1 MKFELPL
8 STIKYLAKDFEAFAK
23 GEKLF
28 HNNAT
33 TSCNFSQE
41 DGEKLANITVLEG
54 DETFNTV
61 LYFDVK
67 GNLASDQCS
76 CKVPGCEHVVCSML
90 NFTKEINASVSRN
103 KAKELK
109 NELTRVFSKNL
120 QVDIGVLN
128 TERIQI
134 QPIIDIENLTI
145 SFRTGSRKFYL
156 IKNITE
162 FLQTLDSE
170 STYSYTQTFQIQNS
184 ISSYT
189 ENAQAV
195 IQFLKY
201 ELDYNFYNQDTVKYI
216 EITSLNID
224 KTFEL
229 LLKFAKSK
237 EKMYTKLPNGNL
249 EELALIEHFPENIY
263 PEFLYELDFTENN
276 ITLKNSDFDFQTLQG
291 YRQGYVF
298 KDNTILR
305 LPNDFF
311 SCLVNINETFLNL
324 KSGEINFTY
333 EEISDF
339 LSFVFPYLKKYNLIE
354 NTYVDKLFQYGY
366 YDLVTKIYFDIKKKN
381 VLANVVFCYGEQEI
395 PYYSNENIP
404 FRNQIKELEV
414 VKTLNFFNFLDIG
427 NSFVVSKDDD
437 IFSFISSGFDT
448 FKNLGEVFITDAV
461 RRYLHK
467 LNDLSPTVS
476 IKSSN
481 NLLSVDFDYAD
492 IDAKEMKQ
500 ILDAFTKNKQFF
512 RLENG
517 EFINLQKNEVQELV
531 ELLHISEVEDETFYL
546 PLSKS
551 FSLENFT
558 ELKISKDSAFVDM
571 ILYIKNY
578 QDIVLP
584 LNHISLDLR
593 SYQKN
598 GIQWLYSLYKNGLGG
613 ILADDM
619 GLGKTIQTISL
630 LSEIKAQQN
639 SLKALIV
646 VPTSVLYNWEQEL
659 QRTADNLTYTLVFG
673 TQRTRSELI
682 KFESDVYIATFDT
695 VRRDIKYYD
704 KEFDLLIVDEAQYIK
719 NHNTQTSKAIKKIN
733 RKATFALTGTPIEN
747 SLSELWSIFNLCL
760 PSLLGSFNNFNK
772 NYIKSIVQYDNKDV
786 MTLLKNQISPFIL
799 RRFKADVLTE
809 LPDKIESTITCDMT
823 DEQEMIY
830 NTFLLEARGEIY
842 SGLQNH
848 TMDTMSILSKI
859 TRLRQLACHPQLVNA
874 DYQKNSGKL
883 DATLELLESVIEQ
896 GHRVIIFSQFT
907 SMLKIIS
914 EKLTNNLNQTH
925 FYLDGKT
932 SSKSRVD
939 MSARFNNGENNVFLI
954 SLKAGG
960 VGLNLT
966 GADVIIH
973 FDPWWNPSVMEQATA
988 RAYRFGQKNTV
999 QVFNIIARNSIEEKI
1014 LKLQDSK
1021 RSIIDNVI
1029 NDNAQT
1035 LGKLTQEDIKW
1046 IFEL

>member
-8 STIKYLAKDFEAFAK
+8 STIKYLAKDFEAFSK

-33 TSCNFSQE
+33 VSCDFSTE
-41 DGEKLANITVLEG
+41 DGEKLANIAVLEE
-54 DETFNTV
+54 DQTFSTI
-61 LYFDVK
+61 LYFDIK
-67 GNLASDQCS
+67 GNLVSDQCS

-90 NFTKEINASVSRN
+90 NFTKETNASVSRN

-109 NELTRVFSKNL
+109 NELTKIFSKNL

-128 TERIQI
+128 TERLQI
-134 QPIIDIENLTI
+134 QPIIDFENMTI
-145 SFRTGSRKFYL
+145 SFRTGSKKFYL
-156 IKNITE
+156 IKNLTE

-170 STYSYTQTFQIQNS
+170 SNYSYTQTFQIINS

-189 ENAQAV
+189 ENAQAI

-201 ELDYNFYNQDTVKYI
+201 ELDYNFYNQDNVKYI

-249 EELALIEHFPENIY
+249 DELVLVDDFVTNTFPEFMY
-263 PEFLYELDFTENN
+263 DLEFTENN
-276 ITLKNSDFDFQTLQG
+276 IILKNSEFDYQTLQG
-291 YRQGYVF
+291 YRQGYIF
-298 KDNTILR
+298 KDNSILK

-311 SCLVNINETFLNL
+311 NSLVNINETFLNL
-324 KSGEINFTY
+324 KSTEINFTY

-339 LSFVFPYLKKYNLIE
+339 LSFVFPYLKKYNLIQ

-381 VLANVVFCYGEQEI
+381 VLANIVFCYGEQEI
-395 PYYSNENIP
+395 PYYSKENIP

-414 VKTLNFFNFLDIG
+414 VKTLNFFNFQDTG

-467 LNDLSPTVS
+467 LNEVAPSVS
-476 IKSSN
+476 IKTSN

-492 IDAKEMKQ
+492 IDIKEMKQ
-500 ILDAFTKNKQFF
+500 ILDAFTKNKKFF
-512 RLENG
+512 RLDNG
-517 EFINLQKNEVQELV
+517 EFINLQKNDVKELV
-531 ELLHISEVEDETFYL
+531 ELLHISEAEDENFYL

-551 FSLENFT
+551 FSLENFS
-558 ELKISKDSAFVDM
+558 ELKISKDSAFLDM

-578 QDIVLP
+578 TDINLK
-584 LNHISLDLR
+584 LDHIELDLR
-593 SYQKN
+593 SYQLN
-598 GIQWLYSLYKNGLGG
+598 GIKWLYSLYQNGLGG

-630 LSEIKAQQN
+630 LSEIKAKQG

-659 QRTADNLTYTLVFG
+659 LRTANNLTYTLVFG

-682 KFESDVYIATFDT
+682 EFDSDVYIATFDT
-695 VRRDIKYYD
+695 VRRDIKAYD

-747 SLSELWSIFNLCL
+747 SLSELWSIFNLAL

-823 DEQEMIY
+823 DEQETIY

-859 TRLRQLACHPQLVNA
+859 TRLRQLACHPQLVKE
-874 DYQKNSGKL
+874 DYNKNSGKL
-883 DATLELLESVIEQ
+883 DATLELLESVLDQ

-914 EKLTNNLNQTH
+914 EKLTNQMNETH

-939 MSARFNNGENNVFLI
+939 MSARFNHGENKVFLI

-1029 NDNAQT
+1029 NDNTQT
-1035 LGKLTQEDIKW
+1035 LGKLTQDDIKW

>member
-8 STIKYLAKDFEAFAK
+8 STIKNLAKDLDAFST

-33 TSCNFSQE
+33 FSCNFTQE
-41 DGEKLANITVLEG
+41 EGEKLANIKVLEG
-54 DETFNTV
+54 EETFSTV
-61 LYFDVK
+61 LYFDLK
-67 GNLASDQCS
+67 GNLVSDQCS
-76 CKVPGCEHVVCSML
+76 CRVPGCEHVVCSML
-90 NFTKEINASVSRN
+90 NFTKETNASVSRN
-103 KAKELK
+103 KAKEIK
-109 NELTRVFSKNL
+109 NDLTKVFSKNL

-128 TERIQI
+128 TERLQI
-134 QPIIDIENLTI
+134 QPIFDFDSLTL
-145 SFRTGSRKFYL
+145 SFRTGSKKFYL
-156 IKNITE
+156 IKSINE
-162 FLQTLDSE
+162 FLQTLE
-170 STYSYTQTFQIQNS
+170 NETTYHYTQTFHIQNS

-189 ENAQAV
+189 ENAQAI

-229 LLKFAKSK
+229 FQKFAESK

-249 EELALIEHFPENIY
+249 EELVLVDNFDTNTY
-263 PEFLYELDFTENN
+263 TDFLYDLEFTENN
-276 ITLKNSDFDFQTLQG
+276 IILKNSHFSYPTLQG
-291 YRQGYVF
+291 YRQGYIF
-298 KDNTILR
+298 KDNAILK

-311 SCLVNINETFLNL
+311 GCLVNINDTFSSL
-324 KSGEINFTY
+324 KSEEINFTY

-354 NTYVDKLFQYGY
+354 NTYVDKLFDYGY
-366 YDLVTKIYFDIKKKN
+366 YDLETKIYFDIKKKN

-395 PYYSNENIP
+395 PYYSTENIP

-414 VKTLNFFNFLDIG
+414 VKTLNFFNFSDTG

-437 IFSFISSGFDT
+437 IFNFISSGFDT
-448 FKNLGEVFITDAV
+448 FRNLGEVFVTDAV

-467 LNDLSPTVS
+467 LNDLAPTVS
-476 IKSSN
+476 IKTSN
-481 NLLSVDFDYAD
+481 NLLNVDFDYAGVD
-492 IDAKEMKQ
+492 VKEMRQ
-500 ILDAFTKNKQFF
+500 ILDAFTKNKKFF
-512 RLENG
+512 RLDNG
-517 EFINLQKNEVQELV
+517 EFINLQKNDVKELV
-531 ELLHISEVEDETFYL
+531 ELLHISEVEDDNFYL

-551 FSLENFT
+551 FSLEHFS
-558 ELKISKDSAFVDM
+558 ELKINKDAAFIDM

-578 QDIVLP
+578 DDVVLN
-584 LNHISLDLR
+584 LDHINLDLR
-593 SYQKN
+593 SYQLSGVK
-598 GIQWLYSLYKNGLGG
+598 WLYSLYKNGLGG

-619 GLGKTIQTISL
+619 GLGKTIQTVSL
-630 LSEIKAQQN
+630 LSEIKARQK

-659 QRTADNLTYTLVFG
+659 TRTANNLTYTLVFG
-673 TQRTRSELI
+673 TQKTRTELI
-682 KFESDVYIATFDT
+682 EFDTDVYIATFDT
-695 VRRDIKYYD
+695 VRRDIKSYD
-704 KEFDLLIVDEAQYIK
+704 QDFDLLIVDEAQYIK
-719 NHNTQTSKAIKKIN
+719 NHNTQTAKAIKKIK

-772 NYIKSIVQYDNKDV
+772 NYIKSIVQYDNKEV

-809 LPDKIESTITCDMT
+809 LPDKIETTITCDMT

-842 SGLQNH
+842 SGLENH

-859 TRLRQLACHPQLVNA
+859 TRLRQLACHPQLVKN
-874 DYQKNSGKL
+874 DYLKNSGKL
-883 DATLELLESVIEQ
+883 DATLELLESVLAQ
-896 GHRVIIFSQFT
+896 GHRVLIFSQFT
-907 SMLKIIS
+907 AMLNIIS
-914 EKLTNNLNQTH
+914 DKLTHNLNEPH

-932 SSKSRVD
+932 SSKARVD
-939 MSARFNNGENNVFLI
+939 MSARFNNGENNIFLI

-966 GADVIIH
+966 GADVIVH

-999 QVFNIIARNSIEEKI
+999 QVFNIIAKNSIEEKI
-1014 LKLQDSK
+1014 VKLQDSK

-1029 NDNAQT
+1029 NDNTQT
-1035 LGKLTQEDIKW
+1035 LGKLTKDDIKW
-1046 IFEL
+1046 MFEL